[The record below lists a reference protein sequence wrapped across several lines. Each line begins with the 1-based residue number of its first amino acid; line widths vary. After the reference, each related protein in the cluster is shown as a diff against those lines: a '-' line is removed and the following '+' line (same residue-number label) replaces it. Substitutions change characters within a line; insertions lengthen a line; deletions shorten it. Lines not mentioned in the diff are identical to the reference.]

1 MRFITIFRNDPNST
15 APKPS
20 DEEMAKHREEM
31 GHHIEQAVANG
42 TMVSTGGLGAR
53 ATNGGR
59 IHNRGGRVTVETPP
73 EGDGGW
79 MAAGGFAIVNADSRE
94 ALVEDLKRQIL
105 GMGEG
110 TVEFIHYNQF
120 YPAPVA
126 SFAPPSSASYPAGV
140 IPYLSFD
147 NATEVIAFYVKAFGA
162 KEIARMYGE
171 DGKRIIHCQLEINGG
186 GLMLSDNF
194 VEYGLPPTQ
203 RSRSYVMQRVVP
215 DGDAW
220 WDRAVKAGCSETMPF
235 AVAPWGDKYGQMCD
249 PFGVTWSVSSPAKR

>member
-1 MRFITIFRNDPNST
+1 MRYITIFKGDPNST

-31 GHHIEQAVANG
+31 GRHIEQAIAAG
-42 TMVSTGGLGAR
+42 TMVSTGGLGMR
-53 ATNGGR
+53 ATHGGR
-59 IHNRGGRVTVETPP
+59 IHNKNGKLTVETPP

-79 MAAGGFAIVNADSRE
+79 MAAGGFAIVNAESRE

-110 TVEFIHYNQF
+110 SVEFIHYNQF
-120 YPAPVA
+120 YPPPDV
-126 SFAPPSSASYPAGV
+126 SFAPSTSTTYPAGV

-147 NATEVIAFYVKAFGA
+147 NADEVIAFYIKAFGA
-162 KEIARMYGE
+162 KEIARMYGQ
-171 DGKRIIHCQLEINGG
+171 DGKRIMHCQLEINGG

-203 RSRSYVMQRVVP
+203 RSRSYVMQLVVP
-215 DGDAW
+215 NGDMW
-220 WDRAVKAGCSETMPF
+220 WERAIKAGCIETMPF
-235 AVAPWGDKYGQMCD
+235 AVAPWGDKYGQMLD
-249 PFGVTWSVSSPAKR
+249 PFGVTWSVNTPAKV